1 MDYGMNTL
9 FTSCTNSPW
18 HLRYNNFD
26 YLLQVNRTNM
36 EGAPGGA
43 MKGSPLNYF
52 GLYNT
57 SSSDISTA
65 TNKETPLH
73 IKGPL

>member
-1 MDYGMNTL
+1 
-9 FTSCTNSPW
+9 
-18 HLRYNNFD
+18 
-26 YLLQVNRTNM
+26 M

-52 GLYNT
+52 GLYNA